1 MKVRLGY
8 NNIHDTLEVKD
19 LTQHEFERMAW
30 ASDSLS
36 PLLESLG
43 TGITKVE
50 YVVIDHEVEL
60 LLVWFG
66 DCYKTV
72 NVTMDSYAA
81 MVEDCYKQK
90 VIY

>member
-1 MKVRLGY
+1 MKVRIGMKEY
-8 NNIHDTLEVKD
+8 ETRAVGE

-30 ASDSLS
+30 VSDSLS

-50 YVVIDHEVEL
+50 YVIVAREVEL

-66 DCYKTV
+66 DCYKIV

-81 MVEDCYKQK
+81 MVEDCYKQR